1 MLKSHKYTC
10 YQENNQRAHDRIIGY
25 LKPYSAAED
34 RIKRKRTDK
43 EK

>member
-1 MLKSHKYTC
+1 MLKSHKDAC
-10 YQENNQRAHDRIIGY
+10 YQENNQRGYDRIIGY

-34 RIKRKRTDK
+34 SIKRKRGDN